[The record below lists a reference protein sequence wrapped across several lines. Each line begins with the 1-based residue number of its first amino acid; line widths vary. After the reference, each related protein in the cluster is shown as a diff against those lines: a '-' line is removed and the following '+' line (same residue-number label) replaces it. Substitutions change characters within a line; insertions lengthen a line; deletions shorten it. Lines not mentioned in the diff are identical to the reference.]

1 MIEPVHCGSNS
12 ILKVRF
18 LVHPVYKEKKPA
30 KTEWLFLEDY
40 ATLILWTRA
49 GVGAAVLLPMKAAH
63 VDGSPGRLFLIPPS
77 SEF

>member
-1 MIEPVHCGSNS
+1 MVVLRG
-12 ILKVRF
+12 L
-18 LVHPVYKEKKPA
+18 YKEKKKRKDR

-49 GVGAAVLLPMKAAH
+49 RVGAALPLPMKAAH

-77 SEF
+77 CKF